1 MGVIVDYQYYTD
13 TYKGTEV
20 DETSFPTLNAHA
32 SRIIGAMTRWQ
43 VDETTIDRFP
53 SMIQTLYRL
62 AVCSQIDFLA
72 INGVESIS
80 NGIDN
85 GFTVGKV
92 KVDGKSGVSA
102 GGAMSASI
110 SPAAK
115 SYLEQTGLM
124 NPQVPTYD
132 GWCPVC

>member
-80 NGIDN
+80 NGNDT

-92 KVDGKSGVSA
+92 KVDGKSGASA

-110 SPAAK
+110 SPAAQ

-124 NPQVPTYD
+124 NPQVQTYD

>member
-62 AVCSQIDFLA
+62 AVCSQVDFLA

-80 NGIDN
+80 NGNDT

-92 KVDGKSGVSA
+92 KVDGKSGASA

-110 SPAAK
+110 SPAAI

-124 NPQVPTYD
+124 NPAVPVV
-132 GWCPVC
+132 GCCPC

>member
-53 SMIQTLYRL
+53 SIIQTLYRL
-62 AVCSQIDFLA
+62 AVCSQVDFLA

-80 NGIDN
+80 NGNDT

-92 KVDGKSGVSA
+92 KVDGKSGASA
-102 GGAMSASI
+102 GGAMSMSI

-115 SYLEQTGLM
+115 AYLEQTGLM
-124 NPQVPTYD
+124 NPQVPTVEA
-132 GWCPVC
+132 WW

>member
-1 MGVIVDYQYYTD
+1 MSVVNFAYYSQE
-13 TYKGTEV
+13 YMGTEV

-43 VDETTIDRFP
+43 VDESTIDNFP
-53 SMIQTLYRL
+53 SLVRTLYRL

-80 NGIDN
+80 GGSGD

-92 KVDGKSGVSA
+92 TVHGKSGASA
-102 GGAMSASI
+102 SGAMSANI
-110 SPAAK
+110 SPAALL
-115 SYLEQTGLM
+115 YLEQTGLM
-124 NPQVPTYD
+124 NPQVPAAD
-132 GWCPVC
+132 GWWP

>member
-1 MGVIVDYQYYTD
+1 MSVIVDYSYYTD

-20 DETSFPTLNAHA
+20 DQTSFPTLNAHA

-43 VDETTIDRFP
+43 VDESTIDNFP

-62 AVCSQIDFLA
+62 AVCSQMDFLA
-72 INGVESIS
+72 INGVESLS
-80 NGIDN
+80 DGNN
-85 GFTVGKV
+85 TGFTVGKV
-92 KVDGKSGVSA
+92 RVDGRSGASA

-124 NPQVPTYD
+124 NPQVPTVD
-132 GWCPVC
+132 GWWP

>member
-80 NGIDN
+80 NGNDT

-92 KVDGKSGVSA
+92 KVDGKSGASA

-110 SPAAK
+110 SPAAQ

>member
-1 MGVIVDYQYYTD
+1 MSVIVDYAYYSQD
-13 TYKGTEV
+13 YMGTEV

-43 VDETTIDRFP
+43 VDESTIDNFP
-53 SMIQTLYRL
+53 SLVRTLYRL

-80 NGIDN
+80 GGGGE

-92 KVDGKSGVSA
+92 SVQAGSKSSA
-102 GGAMSASI
+102 SGAMSANI
-110 SPAAK
+110 SPAAI

-124 NPQVPTYD
+124 NPQVPTVD
-132 GWCPVC
+132 GWW

>member
-53 SMIQTLYRL
+53 SIIQTLYRL
-62 AVCSQIDFLA
+62 AVCSQVDFLA

-80 NGIDN
+80 NGNDT

-92 KVDGKSGVSA
+92 KVDGKSGASA

-110 SPAAK
+110 SPAAQ

-124 NPQVPTYD
+124 NPQVQTYD

>member
-1 MGVIVDYQYYTD
+1 MGVIVDFSYYAE
-13 TYKGTEV
+13 TYKGTEA
-20 DETSFPTLNAHA
+20 DEASFPSLNAHA
-32 SRIIGAMTRWQ
+32 SRIIGAMTHWQ
-43 VDETTIDRFP
+43 VSEETIDNFP
-53 SMIQTLYRL
+53 SMIRTLYRL

-80 NGIDN
+80 GGNDT

-92 KVDGKSGVSA
+92 RVDGRSGASA
-102 GGAMSASI
+102 GGAMSMSI

-124 NPQVPTYD
+124 NPQVPTVEA
-132 GWCPVC
+132 WW

>member
-80 NGIDN
+80 NGNDT

-92 KVDGKSGVSA
+92 KVDGKSGASA

-110 SPAAK
+110 SPAAQ

-124 NPQVPTYD
+124 NPQVQTYD
-132 GWCPVC
+132 GWCPIC

>member
-1 MGVIVDYQYYTD
+1 MSVIVDYSYYTD

-20 DETSFPTLNAHA
+20 DQTSFPTLNAHA

-43 VDETTIDRFP
+43 VDESTIDNFP

-72 INGVESIS
+72 INGVESLS
-80 NGIDN
+80 DGNN
-85 GFTVGKV
+85 TGFTVGKV
-92 KVDGKSGVSA
+92 RVEGRSGASA

-124 NPQVPTYD
+124 NPQVPTVD
-132 GWCPVC
+132 GWWP

>member
-1 MGVIVDYQYYTD
+1 MGVIVDYQYYAD

-53 SMIQTLYRL
+53 SIIQTLYRL
-62 AVCSQIDFLA
+62 AVCSQVDFLA

-80 NGIDN
+80 NGNDT

-92 KVDGKSGVSA
+92 KVDGKSGASA

-132 GWCPVC
+132 GWCHVC

>member
-1 MGVIVDYQYYTD
+1 MSAIVDYTYYTD
-13 TYKGTEV
+13 TYKGSEA
-20 DETSFPTLNAHA
+20 DETSFPALNAHA
-32 SRIIGAMTRWQ
+32 SRVIANMTRWQ

-53 SMIQTLYRL
+53 SIIQTLYRL
-62 AVCSQIDFLA
+62 AVCSQVDFLA

-80 NGIDN
+80 NGNDT

-92 KVDGKSGVSA
+92 KVDGKSGASA

-132 GWCPVC
+132 GWCHVC

>member
-1 MGVIVDYQYYTD
+1 MSVIVDYSYYTD

-20 DETSFPTLNAHA
+20 DQTSFPTLNAHA

-43 VDETTIDRFP
+43 VDETTIDNFP

-62 AVCSQIDFLA
+62 AVCSQIDFRA
-72 INGVESIS
+72 INGVESLS
-80 NGIDN
+80 DGNN
-85 GFTVGKV
+85 TGFTVGKV
-92 KVDGKSGVSA
+92 RVEGRSGASA

-124 NPQVPTYD
+124 NPQVPTVD
-132 GWCPVC
+132 GWWP

>member
-32 SRIIGAMTRWQ
+32 SRIIGAMTRWR
-43 VDETTIDRFP
+43 VDETTIDSLP

-72 INGVESIS
+72 INGVESI
-80 NGIDN
+80 NGGNDA

-92 KVDGKSGVSA
+92 RVDGKSRASV

-110 SPAAK
+110 SPAAQ

-132 GWCPVC
+132 GWWHIC

>member
-115 SYLEQTGLM
+115 CYLEQTGLM

>member
-80 NGIDN
+80 NGNDT

-92 KVDGKSGVSA
+92 KVDGKSRTSV

-132 GWCPVC
+132 GWWHIC

>member
-43 VDETTIDRFP
+43 VDESTIDNFP

-62 AVCSQIDFLA
+62 AVCSQMDFLA
-72 INGVESIS
+72 INGVESLS
-80 NGIDN
+80 DGNN
-85 GFTVGKV
+85 TGFTVGKV
-92 KVDGKSGVSA
+92 RVDGRSGASA

-124 NPQVPTYD
+124 NPQVPTVD
-132 GWCPVC
+132 GWWP